1 MVKFKLVQSYNYS
14 FTKKI
19 VLNSQLVKNTEN
31 KTSELS
37 KLFQNQFKDGGMSM
51 SKPGLKNSNSR

>member
-1 MVKFKLVQSYNYS
+1 MVNVKIVQNYNYS
-14 FTKKI
+14 FTKKT

-37 KLFQNQFKDGGMSM
+37 DLFQDQIKDGGI